1 MIYVTIKYPSMSIGL
16 VVVSFKY
23 TVAHLSIKAE
33 RTPGSFPLAF
43 FQSLFSCDPL
53 GMLRWVAFPEA
64 FHGGFQIYIFFFLI
78 SKCTVN
84 ACQIPGRLCNC
95 RTYKSIFLRKLQ
107 RLCQIW
113 DRFLRSSQVQVDYT
127 HIVVHH
133 QKHRTLTIA
142 ILKQL
147 IANRKMTCQRLFP
160 SSGGIVHSCQ
170 FL

>member
-23 TVAHLSIKAE
+23 TAAHLSIKAE

-53 GMLRWVAFPEA
+53 GMLRRIAFPEA
-64 FHGGFQIYIFFFLI
+64 FNGGFQIYIFFFFI

-107 RLCQIW
+107 APLSDMGSLLPVFPGPGRLHSYC
-113 DRFLRSSQVQVDYT
+113 
-127 HIVVHH
+127 
-133 QKHRTLTIA
+133 
-142 ILKQL
+142 
-147 IANRKMTCQRLFP
+147 CPP
-160 SSGGIVHSCQ
+160 SEA
-170 FL
+170 